1 MTGASGRPRPG
12 RRLVPAYLAA
22 YGRAGPARTLDRL
35 SLLHLA
41 ATPDGPPRPGA
52 TGPAT
57 APAVAPPSA
66 AALRPE
72 ERRLLE
78 VLRPGA
84 LPLAE
89 AAVHLRLPSAWYGC
103 WWPVWWT
110 PDTSTPARPCP
121 DTSCP
126 NARYWRRF
134 SMDSA
139 LSSPASGPAGGHLA
153 DMDQTLV
160 KLLVAGPFGVG
171 KTTFIRTLSEI
182 APLHTEEVMTRG
194 GALVD
199 DLAGLREKSTTT
211 VAIDFGRRTLPGDVV
226 LYLFGA
232 PGQRRF
238 QPLWQDIA
246 RARSAR
252 WCWWTRGG
260 WTTRSR

>member
-89 AAVHLRLPSAWYGC
+89 AAVHLRLP
-103 WWPVWWT
+103 
-110 PDTSTPARPCP
+110 
-121 DTSCP
+121 
-126 NARYWRRF
+126 
-134 SMDSA
+134 
-139 LSSPASGPAGGHLA
+139 LS
-153 DMDQTLV
+153 V
-160 KLLVAGPFGVG
+160 VRVLVAGLVDAGHLHARPPVPRHLMPEREILEKVLDGL
-171 KTTFIRTLSEI
+171 RTL
-182 APLHTEEVMTRG
+182 
-194 GALVD
+194 
-199 DLAGLREKSTTT
+199 KS
-211 VAIDFGRRTLPGDVV
+211 
-226 LYLFGA
+226 
-232 PGQRRF
+232 
-238 QPLWQDIA
+238 
-246 RARSAR
+246 
-252 WCWWTRGG
+252 C
-260 WTTRSR
+260 